1 MRPFASLLI
10 ITLLSLCTF
19 SLLHAQEPLT
29 AHPQTGRAKDTLI
42 KFSANPAAGF
52 RFDYLVYL
60 PKGLKS
66 GEVKPLMVETNNGGL
81 NDTLAYHERTARHAA
96 SRSGVAVYVAKK
108 LQLPFLVPIFP
119 RSQTNWTV
127 YTHALDRDAFLA
139 KGEDI
144 ERLDLQLLAM
154 VEDAKKQL
162 AGMGYPLQEKFL
174 MTGFSASGTFAN
186 RMSLLHPDKIK
197 AVAAGGIN
205 AIAIVP
211 QAQVGGK
218 SLNYPLGIADVAKVT
233 GVPVNME
240 AFRALPKLLY
250 MGALDDNDA
259 AAFSDGYSDEERTLV
274 YELMGKQMI
283 PQRWA
288 FMEDQ
293 YRKAGV
299 QAEFRT
305 YIHIGHGTDLKV
317 LDDVVAFFRP
327 FVD

>member
-1 MRPFASLLI
+1 MRPYASLLI
-10 ITLLSLCTF
+10 FTFLALCAFSSLY
-19 SLLHAQEPLT
+19 AQEAATTPP
-29 AHPQTGRAKDTLI
+29 ATGREKDTLI

-52 RFDYLVYL
+52 RFEYLVYL
-60 PKGLKS
+60 PKGTRN
-66 GEVKPLMVETNNGGL
+66 GVVNPLMVETNNGGL
-81 NDTLAYHERTARHAA
+81 NDTIAYHEKTARAAA

-108 LQLPFLVPIFP
+108 LKLPFLVPIFP

-139 KGEDI
+139 RGEDI

-162 AGMGYPLQEKFL
+162 AALGYPLQDKFL

-186 RMSLLHPDKIK
+186 RLSLLHPEKIK
-197 AVAAGGIN
+197 AMAAGGIN
-205 AIAIVP
+205 AIAILP

-218 SLNYPLGIADVAKVT
+218 TLNYPLGIADIPVVT
-233 GVPVNME
+233 GAPVNLE
-240 AFRALPKLLY
+240 AFRTLPKLLY

-259 AAFSDGYSDEERTLV
+259 AAFSDGYNDEERALV

-288 FMEDQ
+288 FMEEQ

-299 QAEFRT
+299 QGEFRT
-305 YIHIGHGTDLKV
+305 YAHIGHGTDLKV
-317 LDDVVAFFRP
+317 LDDLVAFFRA

>member
-10 ITLLSLCTF
+10 ITLLSAGAFLQGT
-19 SLLHAQEPLT
+19 AQQTPT
-29 AHPQTGRAKDTLI
+29 THPVSAREKDTLI

-52 RFDYLVYL
+52 RFEYLVLL

-81 NDTLAYHERTARHAA
+81 NDSIAYHERTARHAA
-96 SRSGVAVYVAKK
+96 SRSGVAMYVAKK

-162 AGMGYPLQEKFL
+162 ARMGYPLQDKFL

-186 RMSLLHPDKIK
+186 RMSLLHPEKIK
-197 AVAAGGIN
+197 AMAAGGIN
-205 AIAIVP
+205 AIAILP
-211 QAQVGGK
+211 QSQVGGK
-218 SLNYPLGIADVAKVT
+218 ALNYPLGIADVESVT
-233 GVPVNME
+233 GRPVNLE
-240 AFRALPKLLY
+240 AFKALPKLLY

-259 AAFSDGYSDEERTLV
+259 AAFDDGYSEEERTLV

-288 FMEDQ
+288 FMEAQ
-293 YRKAGV
+293 YRSAGV

-305 YIHIGHGTDLKV
+305 YPNIGHGTDLKM
-317 LDDVVAFFRP
+317 LEDLVAFFRP
-327 FVD
+327 YVD